1 MILSVEGILNL
12 FYTKDMRLYSIII
25 PVYNRPDELDD
36 LLSSLCK
43 QTYVHFEVIVVED
56 GSEIPAKEIVGR
68 YQRRLDLHYYVIS
81 NSGPG
86 MARNHGA
93 RQARGEY
100 LLILDSDVVLPS
112 TWLEHIHDSLNH
124 YPVDAFG
131 GPDKAHASFS
141 PIQKAINYAMT
152 SFLTTGGIRGGKKK
166 LDKFYPRSFN
176 MGIRRDVYECLG
188 GFSGMRYGEDI
199 DFSIR
204 IMEAGYRTRLFP
216 SAWVYHKRRTD
227 LMQFFRQVRHSG
239 EARIALNRKHPGS
252 LKLVHC
258 LPALFTF
265 SVCLLVIGSFFCW
278 LFLVPLI
285 IYALLLFVDA
295 MFRNKCDLR
304 VGLLSVIASFTQLLG
319 YGTGFLRSII

>member
-1 MILSVEGILNL
+1 MYENESTFVLD

-68 YQRRLDLHYYVIS
+68 YQGRLDLHYYVIS

-131 GPDKAHASFS
+131 GPDKAHTSFS

-166 LDKFYPRSFN
+166 LDKFYPRSLRTL
-176 MGIRRDVYECLG
+176 ILA
-188 GFSGMRYGEDI
+188 YG
-199 DFSIR
+199 SWR
-204 IMEAGYRTRLFP
+204 
-216 SAWVYHKRRTD
+216 
-227 LMQFFRQVRHSG
+227 
-239 EARIALNRKHPGS
+239 
-252 LKLVHC
+252 
-258 LPALFTF
+258 
-265 SVCLLVIGSFFCW
+265 LVIG
-278 LFLVPLI
+278 P
-285 IYALLLFVDA
+285 
-295 MFRNKCDLR
+295 
-304 VGLLSVIASFTQLLG
+304 G
-319 YGTGFLRSII
+319 YFLRHGFIIKGGRISRSSSVRCVIRGRPGSR

>member
-1 MILSVEGILNL
+1 
-12 FYTKDMRLYSIII
+12 MRLYSIII

-68 YQRRLDLHYYVIS
+68 YQGRLDLHYYVIS

-124 YPVDAFG
+124 YPVDTFG

-166 LDKFYPRSFN
+166 LDKFYHGCYGSVQCTVLRSEP
-176 MGIRRDVYECLG
+176 DP
-188 GFSGMRYGEDI
+188 GEDSTEY
-199 DFSIR
+199 DGNGSR
-204 IMEAGYRTRLFP
+204 SVPYA
-216 SAWVYHKRRTD
+216 S
-227 LMQFFRQVRHSG
+227 VRNG
-239 EARIALNRKHPGS
+239 
-252 LKLVHC
+252 
-258 LPALFTF
+258 
-265 SVCLLVIGSFFCW
+265 
-278 LFLVPLI
+278 
-285 IYALLLFVDA
+285 
-295 MFRNKCDLR
+295 
-304 VGLLSVIASFTQLLG
+304 
-319 YGTGFLRSII
+319 

>member
-1 MILSVEGILNL
+1 
-12 FYTKDMRLYSIII
+12 MRLYSIII

-68 YQRRLDLHYYVIS
+68 YQGRLDLHYYVIS

-93 RQARGEY
+93 RQVRGEY

-112 TWLEHIHDSLNH
+112 TWLEHIHASLNH

-166 LDKFYPRSFN
+166 LDKFYPR
-176 MGIRRDVYECLG
+176 
-188 GFSGMRYGEDI
+188 
-199 DFSIR
+199 
-204 IMEAGYRTRLFP
+204 RTRLFP

-265 SVCLLVIGSFFCW
+265 SVCLLVISSFFFR

-304 VGLLSVIASFTQLLG
+304 VGSLSVIASFTQLFG

>member
-68 YQRRLDLHYYVIS
+68 YQGRLDLHYYVIS

-112 TWLEHIHDSLNH
+112 TWLEHIHESLNH

-176 MGIRRDVYECLG
+176 MGIRRDVYERLG

-216 SAWVYHKRRTD
+216 SAWVYHKGGRISRSSS
-227 LMQFFRQVRHSG
+227 VRYVIRG
-239 EARIALNRKHPGS
+239 RPGS
-252 LKLVHC
+252 
-258 LPALFTF
+258 
-265 SVCLLVIGSFFCW
+265 
-278 LFLVPLI
+278 
-285 IYALLLFVDA
+285 
-295 MFRNKCDLR
+295 R
-304 VGLLSVIASFTQLLG
+304 
-319 YGTGFLRSII
+319 

>member
-1 MILSVEGILNL
+1 MIPSVEGILNL

-56 GSEIPAKEIVGR
+56 GSTIPAKEIVRR
-68 YQRRLDLHYYVIS
+68 YQERLDLHYCVIT

-152 SFLTTGGIRGGKKK
+152 SSLTTGGISSGKK
-166 LDKFYPRSFN
+166 
-176 MGIRRDVYECLG
+176 
-188 GFSGMRYGEDI
+188 
-199 DFSIR
+199 
-204 IMEAGYRTRLFP
+204 
-216 SAWVYHKRRTD
+216 
-227 LMQFFRQVRHSG
+227 
-239 EARIALNRKHPGS
+239 
-252 LKLVHC
+252 KLVHC

-265 SVCLLVIGSFFCW
+265 SVCLLVIGSFFCR

-304 VGLLSVIASFTQLLG
+304 VGLLSVIASFTQLFG

>member
-1 MILSVEGILNL
+1 
-12 FYTKDMRLYSIII
+12 MRLYSIII

-68 YQRRLDLHYYVIS
+68 YQGRLDLHYYVIS

-188 GFSGMRYGEDI
+188 GFSGMRYGEDMI
-199 DFSIR
+199 L
-204 IMEAGYRTRLFP
+204 AY
-216 SAWVYHKRRTD
+216 
-227 LMQFFRQVRHSG
+227 
-239 EARIALNRKHPGS
+239 GS
-252 LKLVHC
+252 WR
-258 LPALFTF
+258 
-265 SVCLLVIGSFFCW
+265 LVIG
-278 LFLVPLI
+278 P
-285 IYALLLFVDA
+285 
-295 MFRNKCDLR
+295 
-304 VGLLSVIASFTQLLG
+304 G
-319 YGTGFLRSII
+319 YFLRHGFIIKGGRISCSSSVRCVIRGRPGSH